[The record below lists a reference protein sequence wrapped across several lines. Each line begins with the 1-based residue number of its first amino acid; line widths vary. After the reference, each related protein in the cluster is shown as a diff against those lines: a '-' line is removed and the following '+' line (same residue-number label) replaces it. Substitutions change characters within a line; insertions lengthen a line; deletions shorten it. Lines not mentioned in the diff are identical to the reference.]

1 MTSGGDWV
9 EQARRLMETLRLPGT
24 ATASGDESA
33 AGTGC
38 PWCPH
43 CQAAAIAR
51 GERPELTAAVADILA
66 ATAGALRQFA
76 GDSAPPQPAAEHEE
90 PEHPAPPA
98 VQRIEL
104 S

>member
-1 MTSGGDWV
+1 VTSGGDWV

-24 ATASGDESA
+24 AAEDGSA
-33 AGTGC
+33 GETGC
-38 PWCPH
+38 RWCPH

-66 ATAGALRQFA
+66 STATALRQFA
-76 GDSAPPQPAAEHEE
+76 AETTPPQPPAGHEE
-90 PEHPAPPA
+90 PESPAPPA